1 MRLLALLVSAAL
13 LSGCLGTQNRPLQLV
28 SGAGPTYPADA
39 RSAGI
44 EGEVVV
50 RYDVSAEGQVVN
62 ARVESAEPAGVFD
75 QAALATVRSWK
86 FKAQVRDGEPQ
97 RVENLVSRVRFR
109 LDDQDV
115 YDGY

>member
-1 MRLLALLVSAAL
+1 MRFAAVCFIFALLA
-13 LSGCLGTQNRPLQLV
+13 GCLGSQNRPLQLV
-28 SGAGPTYPADA
+28 SGAGPTYPTDA

-50 RYDVSAEGQVVN
+50 RYDVSAQGQVVN
-62 ARVESAEPAGVFD
+62 ARVDSAEPPGVFD

-86 FKAQVRDGEPQ
+86 FKAQVKNGEPQ
-97 RVENLVSRVRFR
+97 TVENILSRVLFR
-109 LDDQDV
+109 LDDQDA